1 MASDKADETESPF
14 DWDDSKAESNFRK
27 HGVSFKEAST
37 VLQNIL
43 TDEFPDEDHSITEE
57 RWIAIGHSNVGR
69 LIVVSFMDT
78 SNGVRIISAR
88 KATKQEIKE
97 YESSEK
103 IQRRR
108 YDAP

>member
-1 MASDKADETESPF
+1 MKQAPF
-14 DWDDSKAESNFRK
+14 DWDDSKAAFNLKK
-27 HGVSFKEAST
+27 HGVSFEEATT

-57 RWIAIGHSNVGR
+57 RWIAIGHSKFGR
-69 LIVVSFMDT
+69 LIVVSFTDT

-88 KATKQEIKE
+88 KATKQEIRD